1 MKTAT
6 IISLVAGLTATL
18 AGVGHAQTFNNLY
31 GTAGGESANG
41 VVSTR
46 DGGYATTG
54 SIMPAGTD
62 NRDILVVKYAA
73 DGKIDWSIRFGGNGQ
88 DIGYSIE
95 QTSDGGFI
103 IGAETT
109 SMGTTQNLALLRLDA
124 AGNYRWS
131 RVYEGDTSSED
142 MVNGQYAGVGVA
154 IAPESPNIQPG
165 FALVARKRV
174 SNTNQRGVV
183 VRTDALGAPLFNRG
197 FDDARYGVRTKL
209 AFTDVVFD
217 SDGTLVLTG
226 TDVDTTA
233 AGAGR
238 LDPLVMR
245 LNNAG
250 NPIFAITYPSSLIGA
265 GAACKGTA
273 NGLTLMPNRDI
284 VFNGHNDLAA
294 GTQNIMTVRL
304 DPFGGINWTSFLGR
318 AGVGY
323 RSVELDPR
331 GDISQSGW
339 VGIFPASKGLMS
351 VLSPLGAV
359 QFNHVYEHLL
369 RAEGHRPCPSTYGYA
384 LAGTV
389 TLPTG
394 FGSSD
399 IELIHTDDVG
409 WVGCLES
416 EIDLPRPQ
424 VSVLPRATQV
434 TPFAQTSQV
443 WQAAFQRVVL
453 SELELCGDAAAQCP
467 ECPADFNQ
475 DGGVD
480 GDDVRAF
487 FDEWQDGLPCA
498 DVNQDGGIDFDD
510 AEFFHRAWATGGC

>member
-1 MKTAT
+1 MKTST
-6 IISLVAGLTATL
+6 ILSLVAGLTATMTGL
-18 AGVGHAQTFNNLY
+18 SHAQTFNNLY

-41 VVSTR
+41 IVSTR
-46 DGGYATTG
+46 DGGYATAG
-54 SIMPAGTD
+54 SIMNAGSD

-73 DGKIDWSIRFGGNGQ
+73 DGKLDWSIRFGGNGQ

-183 VRTDALGAPLFNRG
+183 IRTDALGAPIFNQG
-197 FDDARYGVRTKL
+197 IDDSRYGVRTKL
-209 AFTDVVFD
+209 SFTDVVFD
-217 SDGTLVLTG
+217 SDGTMVLTG
-226 TDVDTTA
+226 TGVDTTA

-245 LNNAG
+245 LNNVG
-250 NPIFAITYPSSLIGA
+250 NPIFAISYPSSLPAG

-284 VFNGHNDLAA
+284 VFNGHNDLAG
-294 GTQNIMTVRL
+294 GTQNAMTVRL
-304 DPFGGINWTSFLGR
+304 DPAGGINWTSVVGR
-318 AGVGY
+318 SGVGF
-323 RSVELDPR
+323 RSIELDPR
-331 GDISQSGW
+331 GDLSQSGW
-339 VGIFPASKGLMS
+339 VGVFPASKGLLS
-351 VLSPLGAV
+351 VLSPLGSV
-359 QFNHVYEHLL
+359 NFHHVYEHLL
-369 RAEGHRPCPSTYGYA
+369 RAEGHRPCPMTYGYA

-394 FGSSD
+394 YGSSD
-399 IELIHTDDVG
+399 IEMIHTDDLG

-424 VSVLPRATQV
+424 VSVLPRPTQL
-434 TPFAQTSQV
+434 TRFPQASQI

-453 SELELCGDAAAQCP
+453 QEQELCVETVCPPCAA
-467 ECPADFNQ
+467 DYNQ
-475 DGGVD
+475 DGGAD

-487 FDEWQDGLPCA
+487 FDDWQDGQSCA

-510 AEFFHRAWATGGC
+510 AEHFHRLWAAGGC

>member
-1 MKTAT
+1 MKTST
-6 IISLVAGLTATL
+6 IIALVAGLTATMTTM
-18 AGVGHAQTFNNLY
+18 GQAQTFNNLY
-31 GTAGGESANG
+31 GTVGGESANG
-41 VVSTR
+41 IVSTR

-54 SIMPAGTD
+54 SIVNVGSD

-73 DGKIDWSIRFGGNGQ
+73 DGKLDWSVRFGGDGQ

-109 SMGTTQNLALLRLDA
+109 SMGATQNLALLRLDA

-142 MVNGQYAGVGVA
+142 MVNGVYAGVGVA
-154 IAPESPNIQPG
+154 ITPATPNVQPG
-165 FALVARKRV
+165 FALVGRKRV

-183 VRTDALGAPLFNRG
+183 VRTDANGNPVFNLGI
-197 FDDARYGVRTKL
+197 DDSRYGVRTKL
-209 AFTDVVFD
+209 GFTDVVFD
-217 SDGTLVLTG
+217 IDGTLILTG

-250 NPIFAITYPSSLIGA
+250 NPIFTITYPSSLAAG

-284 VFNGHNDLAA
+284 VFNGHNDLAT
-294 GTQNIMTVRL
+294 GSQNAMTVRL
-304 DPFGGINWTSFLGR
+304 DPAGGINWTSFVGR
-318 AGVGY
+318 SGVGY
-323 RSVELDPR
+323 RSIELDPR

-339 VGIFPASKGLMS
+339 VGVFPASKGLLS
-351 VLSPLGAV
+351 VLSPLGSV
-359 QFNHVYEHLL
+359 NFHHVYDHLL

-384 LAGTV
+384 LTGTV

-394 FGSSD
+394 YGSSD
-399 IELIHTDDVG
+399 IELIHTDDLG
-409 WVGCLES
+409 WVGCLEA
-416 EIDLPRPQ
+416 EVDLPRPQ
-424 VSVLPRATQV
+424 ASVLPRPTQIV
-434 TPFAQTSQV
+434 RTVQTHQI
-443 WQAAFQRVVL
+443 WQGAFQRISL
-453 SELELCGDAAAQCP
+453 QEQELCVQLVCPPCAA
-467 ECPADFNQ
+467 DYNQ
-475 DGGVD
+475 DGGTD

-487 FDEWQDGLPCA
+487 FDDWQNGLSCA

-510 AEFFHRAWATGGC
+510 AEFFHRLWANGGC